1 MNFKISE
8 MMSSETWEDSLEN
21 TPIKPSKRQ
30 VSKRVSDAVDDDVVD
45 DSSGGLEVGSPF
57 DPAKEVAALA
67 PSASNKRRMAT
78 ATSTP
83 VATPNAKLAVVTVK
97 NENAVAAKKEHKK
110 SSAKDAAKDKDAD
123 KKKKK
128 AAPAPASTASTAS
141 TAKITAPAAV
151 AAPTNSNA
159 PISSST
165 SNSSSSSSSKSS
177 AAASSSSGYK
187 KKLIRLFSN
196 ASEMSSPP
204 ETDTIKAQCEQ
215 EKALL
220 KMQHKAQCDSYERQ
234 LLELTQKLDN
244 LKTEHA
250 DVVEERDVWKAR
262 CLNQKQ
268 KIEQLEADA
277 AKVTKMMAQHQ
288 YVPGNAFYN
297 VREPS
302 FCPQF

>member
-1 MNFKISE
+1 

-30 VSKRVSDAVDDDVVD
+30 VSKRVSDASDADAD

-67 PSASNKRRMAT
+67 PSHNSSNKRRMAT
-78 ATSTP
+78 AVSTP
-83 VATPNAKLAVVTVK
+83 VATPTAKAAPPAVTVK
-97 NENAVAAKKEHKK
+97 NENAAVNAKKEHKK
-110 SSAKDAAKDKDAD
+110 SAKDAKDAD

-128 AAPAPASTASTAS
+128 APAPVPTTTTSSSASSTASTTGAKIAPAPAA
-141 TAKITAPAAV
+141 APAV
-151 AAPTNSNA
+151 SNA
-159 PISSST
+159 PIST
-165 SNSSSSSSSKSS
+165 GGKSS
-177 AAASSSSGYK
+177 AAASSSSASTGGYK

-204 ETDTIKAQCEQ
+204 EADIIKAQCEQ

-220 KMQHKAQCDSYERQ
+220 NMQHKSQCDSFERQ
-234 LLELTQKLDN
+234 LLELTQKLND
-244 LKTEHA
+244 LKAEHA

-277 AKVTKMMAQHQ
+277 VKFSKMMAQHQ